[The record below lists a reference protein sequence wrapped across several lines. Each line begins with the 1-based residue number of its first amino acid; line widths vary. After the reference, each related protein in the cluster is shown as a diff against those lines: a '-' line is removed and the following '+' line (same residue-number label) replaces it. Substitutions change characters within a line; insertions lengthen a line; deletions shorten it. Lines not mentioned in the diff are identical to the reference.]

1 MAKVSKSQPV
11 EVQAEDPSGTTL
23 LEPELLGELLGCA
36 GIETFNHMPRVD
48 MYSTRDELVIEVEL
62 PGVKREDIELSL
74 FKNTIRVKAIKYETV
89 EEENQ
94 NYVCMERAFGRI
106 YRSIEIPFPVDTG
119 RIKATYKNGILT
131 VAIPRIEDRRVS
143 VRHIPVEPL

>member
-1 MAKVSKSQPV
+1 MAKVSDSQPAG
-11 EVQAEDPSGTTL
+11 VQAEAHTDMDRSGHEYTV
-23 LEPELLGELLGCA
+23 EYSGCA
-36 GIETFNHMPRVD
+36 GLETFNHTPKVD
-48 MYSTRDELVIEVEL
+48 MFSTPEELVIEVEL

-74 FKNTIRVKAIKYETV
+74 FKNTIRIKALKYETA

-94 NYVCMERAFGRI
+94 NYICMERAFGRI

-131 VAIPRIEDRRVS
+131 VAIPRIKDRRVT
-143 VRHIPVEPL
+143 VRHIPVEST